1 MTIPVR
7 ALSQIII
14 AHGVPTRHHRRR
26 IKTEKKAKVV
36 AAGGDVLECR
46 TNHLAFS
53 SKDDLK
59 KSFWENIHFGRWWF
73 VVNWMISH
81 FSKASIPPSNHYS
94 INPFLQII
102 LVQNS

>member
-1 MTIPVR
+1 MS
-7 ALSQIII
+7 ALNPHSKGDHTGQSAQPSYYI

-59 KSFWENIHFGRWWF
+59 KSFGRT
-73 VVNWMISH
+73 
-81 FSKASIPPSNHYS
+81 SILGGGGS
-94 INPFLQII
+94 L
-102 LVQNS
+102 